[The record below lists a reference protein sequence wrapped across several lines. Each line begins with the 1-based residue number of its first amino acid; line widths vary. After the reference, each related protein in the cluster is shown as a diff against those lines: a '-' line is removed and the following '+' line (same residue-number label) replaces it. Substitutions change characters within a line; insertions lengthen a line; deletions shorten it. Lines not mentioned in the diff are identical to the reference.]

1 MPKRSNLSRVAI
13 QRSAEKRSN
22 DLPFR
27 AGREDDEIRPS
38 YSKGYLEELKQSTP
52 STPKDLSAS
61 TTDAEDGGVPL
72 DAQALDITAKFG
84 TNLNRY
90 QPPTAIPTDAEI
102 REKKER
108 RARLAKEND
117 FIALDDEDE
126 EDEDDNVTHDENGRL
141 ILRPK
146 EKYPETRLVRDDE
159 DILEDFDDFTSDG
172 RIALGRKAE
181 KEAAARRKAEMASMI
196 ASAEGGHGDESSED
210 ESEAERNA
218 AFEVAQTRSGNY
230 AAAAE
235 QEEEGARPRTP
246 PRIAPLPTMDAVVER
261 LRKRLQEMQTARMG
275 KVREMESLKDEKTR
289 IGEEE
294 VRVQTSLKETG
305 EKYAKLREELGVKDE
320 QAGSQVAVVDGAAD
334 GLGTGMGTGERVGL
348 DGAGLGSM
356 MGRGLESLGGTPL
369 GGTPLRATSVSSS
382 E

>member
-1 MPKRSNLSRVAI
+1 MKKFGARRVARKIGGDDDEEQSASATGPSTESSPEPSSAVKRPSVKPRKSSALRSSFGPSFADDAEGPSSVIMPKRSNLSRVAI

-305 EKYAKLREELGVKDE
+305 R
-320 QAGSQVAVVDGAAD
+320 S
-334 GLGTGMGTGERVGL
+334 TRN
-348 DGAGLGSM
+348 
-356 MGRGLESLGGTPL
+356 
-369 GGTPLRATSVSSS
+369 
-382 E
+382 